1 MYEIEWADNGVY
13 WKYFGDITG
22 REIIEGSQ
30 LIYEDPRF
38 TKINYKLIDFLDTYS
53 ISLSK
58 AEAAEIAI
66 LHKTA
71 ALSNAS
77 IENAVVASSNGE
89 LAKKFSFFFSHLC
102 WEFFVFHDREKGNH
116 WFSSKCK

>member
-1 MYEIEWADNGVY
+1 MYEIEWANDGVY

-38 TKINYKLIDFLDTYS
+38 TKLSYKLIDFLDIYS

-66 LHKTA
+66 LHKAA
-71 ALSNAS
+71 ALSNTN
-77 IENAVVASSNGE
+77 I
-89 LAKKFSFFFSHLC
+89 
-102 WEFFVFHDREKGNH
+102 
-116 WFSSKCK
+116 